1 LLRQIAF
8 SSMFLV
14 LLLASV
20 SYRVPVSAASPP
32 QLILDP
38 ASIVNEALT
47 AGNNITLTAK
57 VLDVTNLFAY
67 EFKIYY
73 NRTVLNCT
81 KATRPAGHFM
91 EPQLDP
97 GSQFIPKWELKDN
110 FNATHGRLW
119 LSLTLLAPE
128 TGRSGSGTLVQI
140 TFKILALGNTPIT
153 LGETKLVDAEAQSI
167 SHQAVSSY
175 FSNLPIPPPPPPA
188 NVCVEPQEIV
198 DPALTPSNNFT
209 VEIKIFSATNV
220 HAFEFKLNYTA
231 AVIEALEVTEG
242 AFLKSAGLT
251 SIQKM
256 EINNTLGFVKFGVA
270 LASSLAASGNGTLSA
285 VTFHVLQI
293 GATPLTLLDVSL
305 TDPSD
310 QPLNRTVTSGLFS
323 NVVLQGDLN
332 DDGIIDILD
341 VSTAAIAFGATP
353 DNPRWNAKADL
364 NFDGVIDV
372 LDLVMIILNFNGPV
386 VAEFPW
392 FLMLPIFM
400 IATALA
406 VRISKRKR

>member
-1 LLRQIAF
+1 MPKQITLL
-8 SSMFLV
+8 SMFLV

-20 SYRVPVSAASPP
+20 SHSPLISAASSP

-38 ASIVNEALT
+38 ASIVDEALT
-47 AGNNITLTAK
+47 AGNNITLTVK

-67 EFKIYY
+67 EFRIYY

-81 KATRPAGHFM
+81 KAIRPVGHFL
-91 EPQLDP
+91 EPQMDP
-97 GSQFIPKWELKDN
+97 SSQFIPKWELKDN

-119 LSLTLLAPE
+119 LGFTLLAPE
-128 TGRSGSGTLVQI
+128 AGRSGSGVLVQI
-140 TFKILALGNTPIT
+140 TFKILAIGNTPIT
-153 LGETKLVDAEAQSI
+153 LGDTKLVDAAANSI

-188 NVCVEPQEIV
+188 NVRVEPQETV
-198 DPALTPSNNFT
+198 DPALTPSHNFT
-209 VEIKIFSATNV
+209 IEIKIFSATDV

-242 AFLKSAGLT
+242 AFLNSAGST
-251 SIQKM
+251 SIQKL
-256 EINNTLGFVKFGVA
+256 EINNTVGFVKFGVA
-270 LASSLAASGNGTLSA
+270 LASSLSASGNGTLSA

-293 GATPLTLLDVSL
+293 GATPLTLSDVSL

-310 QPLNRTVTSGLFS
+310 QPLNLTVASGSFS

-332 DDGIIDILD
+332 DDSIVDIMD
-341 VSTAAIAFGATP
+341 VSIAAIAFGATP

-364 NFDGVIDV
+364 NFDGVVDV
-372 LDLVMIILNFNGPV
+372 LDLVLIILNFNGPV
-386 VAEFPW
+386 IPEFPW
-392 FLMLPIFM
+392 FVMLPIFM
-400 IATALA
+400 VATALA
-406 VRISKRKR
+406 VRISKRKH